1 MSYLALARRYR
12 PDDFSGILSQKHI
25 TRTLAN
31 AISSGRIS
39 HAYLFCGSRGTGKT
53 TTARVLAKSLNCE
66 KGPTP
71 TPCGQCINCR
81 EIKAGISPDVFEI
94 DAASNRGIDDI
105 RQLREN
111 VRYSPVSSRY
121 KIYIIDEV
129 HRLTHEAFDAL
140 LKTLEEPPPHVIFV
154 FATTEPQALP
164 PTILSRTQRF
174 DFKRVPIS
182 ALAETV
188 NNVTS
193 SEGLEI
199 EPKAALLVARK
210 ADGSLRDALSL
221 LDQLINFSQGKI
233 TAESAS
239 EILGLVKTDFLF
251 KITEAVVKHD
261 TSLVLELFNIYF
273 DEGGDIDDLTT
284 ELSAFLSKLLMVK
297 NGVRETTILE
307 MDISELERAEA
318 LISEID
324 TSDILR
330 MLQIMADFIS
340 DKKSGVDP
348 IVAMEVALT
357 RLAGLDKAI
366 DIDKLL
372 ANFSISG
379 NMAKV
384 SSGHSLPKRVK
395 ITKTSSVKDDQ
406 NSTAVIQGTQAPLTD
421 DQSISISRKLDDI
434 ANWWP
439 NFLGFVK
446 GKSLAVWSHLQ
457 HAEASFTGDNQ
468 VNFGFPEGNEFHM
481 KFLTGKKGFIID
493 CLKEFS
499 STSPGVSF
507 VKVESKNN
515 NWTGG
520 PNMSEQSV
528 KEFLDRHPKIKK
540 LHSLIDG
547 DDIRFRGSMQ

>member
-53 TTARVLAKSLNCE
+53 TTARVMAKSLNCE
-66 KGPTP
+66 KGPTA
-71 TPCGQCINCR
+71 TPCGECTNCQ
-81 EIKAGISPDVFEI
+81 EIKACISPDVFEI
-94 DAASNRGIDDI
+94 DAASNRGIDDV

-111 VRYSPVSSRY
+111 VRYSPTSSRY

-140 LKTLEEPPPHVIFV
+140 LKTLEEPPPHVIFI

-164 PTILSRTQRF
+164 ATILSRTQRF

-188 NNVTS
+188 NDIADR
-193 SEGLEI
+193 EGLEI
-199 EPKAALLVARK
+199 DPRAALMVARK

-221 LDQLINFSQGKI
+221 LDQLINFSQGRI
-233 TAESAS
+233 TAESTS

-251 KITEAVVKHD
+251 KIIEAVIKHD
-261 TSLVLELFNIYF
+261 TPPVLKLFDVYF
-273 DEGGDIDDLTT
+273 GEGGDIDGLAT

-297 NGVRETTILE
+297 NGVKETAILE
-307 MDISELERAEA
+307 MDISELEKAET
-318 LISEID
+318 LISDVD

-330 MLQIMADFIS
+330 MLQIMANFIS

-348 IVAMEVALT
+348 IVAMEVALA
-357 RLAGLDKAI
+357 RLSGLDKAV
-366 DIDKLL
+366 DIDELL
-372 ANFSISG
+372 ANFSNPGSVTKASSEHLISKEVK
-379 NMAKV
+379 NVKTTSAKEGRSIAAGRQ
-384 SSGHSLPKRVK
+384 SSQPSL
-395 ITKTSSVKDDQ
+395 T
-406 NSTAVIQGTQAPLTD
+406 GG
-421 DQSISISRKLDDI
+421 QSASIVRELDDI
-434 ANWWP
+434 ANWWL

-457 HAEASFTGDNQ
+457 HAEASYTGDNL
-468 VNFGFPEGNEFHM
+468 VNLGFPEGNEFHM
-481 KFLTGKKGFIID
+481 KFLTGRKSFIID

-499 STSPGVSF
+499 NANPGISF

-515 NWTGG
+515 NLNSMPEISG
-520 PNMSEQSV
+520 QSIE
-528 KEFLDRHPKIKK
+528 EFLNQHPKIKK
-540 LHSLIDG
+540 IHDLIDG
-547 DDIRFRGSMQ
+547 DDVRFRGSVQ